1 MTGAKLL
8 STPLSARSSWVC
20 VVHPLGIYT
29 VNKKTKILVIDDSAS
44 VRASLGGML
53 PSSADIIEASN
64 GLEGLK
70 QVQSHRPN
78 LILLDCQMPEMDGIE
93 VFRRLQKHPH
103 FCRIPVVMM
112 SACADEVLPLLE
124 EQPYAF
130 EFLSKPFKPAQL
142 LKASHE
148 AMKRAKGMKGM
159 KDVGTNAPKDS
170 PATRSGTTGHAAKT
184 ALSAP
189 SAAPKSASPSPS
201 QFTSATTAASA
212 AALATSPRDVST
224 ANSIATNSIA
234 ANSIA
239 SNSAAASPTASNNPA
254 AASQINE
261 TPLKSVIETLQ
272 RDMKVMQGRY
282 RILEAELKQMRQFI
296 QNASGS

>member
-1 MTGAKLL
+1 M
-8 STPLSARSSWVC
+8 
-20 VVHPLGIYT
+20 VHPLGIYT

-53 PSSADIIEASN
+53 PSSADVIEASN

-93 VFRRLQKHPH
+93 VFRRLQRHPH

-148 AMKRAKGMKGM
+148 AMKRAKGMK
-159 KDVGTNAPKDS
+159 DVEGNTTKDS
-170 PATRSGTTGHAAKT
+170 PAARLGTPSPSAKT
-184 ALSAP
+184 ASPAQC
-189 SAAPKSASPSPS
+189 AAQKSASPSPGQS
-201 QFTSATTAASA
+201 ASATTAANPGTSNPGTSNPGA
-212 AALATSPRDVST
+212 SKPAT
-224 ANSIATNSIA
+224 AG
-234 ANSIA
+234 
-239 SNSAAASPTASNNPA
+239 
-254 AASQINE
+254 QINE

-296 QNASGS
+296 QNAPGS